1 MMLLCAAVNGLA
13 VGNEVLASATPTTSA
28 CLTGTAVPDAGNN
41 PGLVADCD
49 VLLAARGTLAG
60 AATLN
65 WSPNTPIA
73 TWDGVNL
80 GGLPQRVRLLRLP
93 GVGLNGTI
101 PSGLGN
107 LADLRIL
114 DLSRNQLG
122 GTIPSELGDLSNLV
136 SLYLDRNQLN
146 GTIPSELGGLP
157 NLSRLW
163 LGDNRLS
170 GPIPPELGG
179 LTNLTFLYLWGN
191 QLSGRIPTEL
201 SGMANLRYLSLD
213 GNKLSGPIPA
223 ELASLANLLK
233 LYLHANQLSG
243 PIPPELGNLSNLSGL
258 ALRNNHLSGSIPPEL
273 GNLTKLSELYLSANQ
288 LSGPIPRELGN
299 LTNLVTLWLQAN
311 QLSGPIPPELGNLT
325 NLVVLYLGGLS
336 SCLPEAVR
344 QLRPG
349 LRGTDIDRLPAC
361 SGEDLVLT
369 ADEDPIIYNDNV
381 FVLPVGEDLAILATD
396 ELPLRNYVAK
406 FYKRFNDEFD
416 FLILV
421 SNLDRF
427 SDQRGRSGIYIP
439 ISNNVTG
446 IGKTKF
452 SNGRRWGSDDALQ
465 GVIHLATFDS
475 IAKGP
480 SLHELMHRWANGI
493 VPGPGEHWGFSS
505 AKGQLGGFDMAELMD
520 HGDGRYSAG
529 FFGPSGAASNW
540 LPYSPIELYLAG
552 LIPPDEV
559 PDLWVAEDGD
569 WALTEDGDLA
579 RADDGDPIF
588 SASQVRTYSI
598 NDIISQHG
606 RRIPDASQAQR
617 DFRAAAI
624 LLIDENHPAVTGVL
638 DRISGDIASFTYA
651 GPDEDGDSYNFY
663 EATGGK
669 ATITMDGL
677 AQFQKGTPQVTAPG
691 APTGLTVTG
700 NSQTQLDL
708 SWSSPPNDGGAAVT
722 GYRIEVS
729 ADSLA
734 WSDLVANT
742 GSTAT
747 TYSHTGLEP
756 GTTRHY
762 RVSAIN
768 PAGAGLPSSI
778 ATGTTVPA
786 TDPEFPATETGSRNV
801 ALNTPAGAN
810 VGDPVAAIHPDRDS
824 LTYVLSGTDAA
835 AFDINASTGQ
845 IKVGEGTTLD
855 PNIRDTYAVVVTAT
869 GASGAS
875 ADITVTIMVVDLLT
889 QYDSDENGAIGKR
902 EAIAAV
908 RDYFGGNLTKDQTI
922 AVIVLYFASGG

>member
-1 MMLLCAAVNGLA
+1 MMLLGAAAKGLV
-13 VGNEVLASATPTTSA
+13 VGNEVLASATPATSA
-28 CLTGTAVPDAGNN
+28 CVTGTAVPDAGNN

-65 WSPNTPIA
+65 WSPNTPIT

-93 GVGLNGTI
+93 GVGLSGTI

-157 NLSRLW
+157 NLNRLW

-223 ELASLANLLK
+223 ELASLANLL
-233 LYLHANQLSG
+233 LLFLHANQLSG
-243 PIPPELGNLSNLSGL
+243 PIPPELGNLSNLSKL

-299 LTNLVTLWLQAN
+299 LTKLVTLWLQAN

-344 QLRPG
+344 QLLPD
-349 LRGTDIDRLPAC
+349 LRGTDIDRLAPC

-369 ADEDPIIYNDNV
+369 VDEDPQIYDDNL
-381 FVLPVGEDLAILATD
+381 FVLPVAESLTSD
-396 ELPLRNYVAK
+396 ELPLRDYVAK
-406 FYKRFNDEFD
+406 FFERFNDEFD

-421 SNLDRF
+421 SNLDYF

-439 ISNNVTG
+439 ISNNVNG
-446 IGKTKF
+446 IGKTNF
-452 SNGRRWGSDDALQ
+452 SYGRRWGSDGALQ

-475 IAKGP
+475 ISKGP

-505 AKGQLGGFDMAELMD
+505 ANGQLGGFDMAELTD
-520 HGDGRYSAG
+520 HADGQYSVG
-529 FFGPSGAASNW
+529 FFGPRGAASNW
-540 LPYSPIELYLAG
+540 RPYSPIELYLAG
-552 LIPPDEV
+552 LIPPDGV

-569 WALTEDGDLA
+569 WVLTEDGYLA

-598 NDIISQHG
+598 DDIISQHG
-606 RRIPDASQAQR
+606 RRLPDASQAQR

-624 LLIDENHPAVTGVL
+624 LLIDESHAARRWVL
-638 DRISGDIASFTYA
+638 DQVSADITSFSYM
-651 GPDEDGDSYNFY
+651 GPDDDGDSYNFY
-663 EATGGK
+663 EATGGM

-677 AQFQKGTPQVTAPG
+677 SQFQKGPQ
-691 APTGLTVTG
+691 
-700 NSQTQLDL
+700 
-708 SWSSPPNDGGAAVT
+708 
-722 GYRIEVS
+722 
-729 ADSLA
+729 
-734 WSDLVANT
+734 
-742 GSTAT
+742 
-747 TYSHTGLEP
+747 
-756 GTTRHY
+756 
-762 RVSAIN
+762 
-768 PAGAGLPSSI
+768 
-778 ATGTTVPA
+778 
-786 TDPEFPATETGSRNV
+786 FPATETRSRIV
-801 ALNTPAGAN
+801 AQNTPSGAI
-810 VGDPVAAIHPDRDS
+810 VGDPVAAIHAGIDS
-824 LTYVLSGTDAA
+824 LTYTLGGDDAGF
-835 AFDINASTGQ
+835 FDIDGSTGQ
-845 IKVGEGTTLD
+845 IKVGAGTTLAPD
-855 PNIRDTYAVVVTAT
+855 VRDAYTVVVTAT
-869 GASGAS
+869 DPSGAN
-875 ADITVTIMVVDLLT
+875 ATITVTIMVVDLLT
-889 QYDSDENGAIGKR
+889 LYDSDENGAISKN
-902 EAIAAV
+902 EAIGAV
-908 RDYFGGNLTKDQTI
+908 RDYFSGNLTKEQTI
-922 AVIVLYFASGG
+922 AVIRLYFVSGS